1 MYCVCVYIYILRE
14 EELGQVHNQPA
25 RPILSRRKWI
35 SSTTKHLCQGHEVAI
50 WAELFF
56 VSFSK

>member
-1 MYCVCVYIYILRE
+1 MRVLCVYNILRE

-35 SSTTKHLCQGHEVAI
+35 SSTTKH
-50 WAELFF
+50 F
-56 VSFSK
+56 VPRPRGRYMG